1 MVFTQT
7 ILRVIDN
14 SGARLAMCIKV
25 FVKGPRHRA
34 TVGDKIIVTI
44 KAILPKYHDKI
55 EKGKLFV
62 ALVVR
67 DSRNIRRTDGLQIRF
82 DSSACVLLKKN
93 LPYARRIKG
102 PVCREL
108 RYLGHLKV
116 ISLASLAL

>member
-1 MVFTQT
+1 MIFTQT

-25 FVKGPRHRA
+25 LGKGPRQRA

-44 KAILPKYHDKI
+44 KAALPRKRVS
-55 EKGKLFV
+55 KGELYT

-67 DSRNIRRTDGLQIRF
+67 DSRNLRRKNGIQIRF
-82 DSSACVLLKKN
+82 DSTACVLMKKN
-93 LPYARRIKG
+93 LPFARRIKG

-108 RYLGHLKV
+108 RRMGYLKV